1 MGDAKKKRRFQLR
14 GNLSILMGLI
24 VLCVF
29 FSIASDKFLSVGN
42 LINMLLQVSNI
53 GIIAIGGLFVI
64 LTGGIDLSAGSM
76 TAFVGLLMAGFCVD
90 IGMPVPVAILL
101 GFMAGVA
108 LGFLNGLSVTRLG
121 LTPFIVT
128 LAMQSML
135 RGLGNVYSMGTTI
148 YGMPES
154 FNFLGGGSLLIPRTN
169 IAIPIPVILLIIL
182 FIVAHLVLS
191 KTVFGHQ
198 VYAVGG
204 NREAAY
210 LAGINVKRVEMITYV
225 IAAAL
230 TSLAALVLTGRLAAA
245 LPTAA
250 EGLEFSAISAIVIG
264 GGSLAGGKGNML
276 GTFIGVLL
284 IGVLNN
290 GLNLLNISPFWSKF
304 AQGLI
309 IFIAVLIDAVNQK
322 RAQVFGHEI
331 SVFVHRHKFYFRIM
345 LRDKFTGRHAFRI
358 RHHHHI
364 AALCLHVTHHR
375 MAHIAHRRHSLI
387 EVWIRF
393 SVLL

>member
-1 MGDAKKKRRFQLR
+1 MGAERKRKKFELR

-24 VLCVF
+24 ILCIF
-29 FSIASDKFLSVGN
+29 FSITSDKFFTAKNFV
-42 LINMLLQVSNI
+42 NMLLQVSNI
-53 GIIAIGGLFVI
+53 GIVAIGGMFVI

-76 TAFVGLLMAGFCVD
+76 SAFIGLLMAGFCVD
-90 IGMPVPVAILL
+90 NGFPVIIAILL
-101 GFMAGVA
+101 GFAVGIG
-108 LGFLNGLSVTRLG
+108 LGFINGLSVTKLG

-148 YGMPES
+148 FGMPDS
-154 FNFLGGGSLLIPRTN
+154 FNIVGGSSLLGIPF
-169 IAIPIPVILLIIL
+169 PVILLILL
-182 FIVAHLVLS
+182 FIIAHIVLS

-210 LAGINVKRVEMITYV
+210 LAGINVKRVELITYV
-225 IAAAL
+225 IAAVM
-230 TSLAALVLTGRLAAA
+230 TSIAALVLTGRLASA

-264 GGSLAGGKGNML
+264 GGSLSGGKGNML
-276 GTFIGVLL
+276 GTFIGVLI

-290 GLNLLNISPFWSKF
+290 GLNLLNVNPFWSKF

-309 IFIAVLIDAVNQK
+309 IFIAVLIDAINQ
-322 RAQVFGHEI
+322 
-331 SVFVHRHKFYFRIM
+331 
-345 LRDKFTGRHAFRI
+345 
-358 RHHHHI
+358 
-364 AALCLHVTHHR
+364 
-375 MAHIAHRRHSLI
+375 RRSQ
-387 EVWIRF
+387 EKA
-393 SVLL
+393 

>member
-1 MGDAKKKRRFQLR
+1 MGKAKNRKKLELR

-29 FSIASDKFLSVGN
+29 FSITADRFLTAGN
-42 LINMLLQVSNI
+42 LIGMLLQVTNI
-53 GIIAIGGLFVI
+53 GIVAIGGMFVI

-76 TAFVGLLMAGFCVD
+76 TALVGLLMAGFCVD
-90 IGMPVPVAILL
+90 NGFPVVVAILM
-101 GFMAGVA
+101 GFAAGIG
-108 LGFLNGLSVTRLG
+108 LGFLNGLSVTRLR
-121 LTPFIVT
+121 LSPFIVT

-135 RGLGNVYSMGTTI
+135 RGLANVYSMGTTI
-148 YGMPES
+148 YGMPDS
-154 FNFLGGGSLLIPRTN
+154 FNFVGGASLFGIIPV
-169 IAIPIPVILLIIL
+169 PVILLVVL
-182 FIVAHLVLS
+182 FIIGHLVLS

-225 IAAAL
+225 IAAAM
-230 TSLAALVLTGRLAAA
+230 TSIAALVLTGRLAAA

-264 GGSLAGGKGNML
+264 GGSLSGGKGNML
-276 GTFIGVLL
+276 GTFIGVLI

-290 GLNLLNISPFWSKF
+290 GLSLLNISPFWSKF

-309 IFIAVLIDAVNQK
+309 IFVAVLIDAINQ
-322 RAQVFGHEI
+322 
-331 SVFVHRHKFYFRIM
+331 
-345 LRDKFTGRHAFRI
+345 
-358 RHHHHI
+358 
-364 AALCLHVTHHR
+364 
-375 MAHIAHRRHSLI
+375 RRVQSKA
-387 EVWIRF
+387 
-393 SVLL
+393 

>member
-1 MGDAKKKRRFQLR
+1 MGDTKKRRRFQLR
-14 GNLSILMGLI
+14 GNLSILMGLV

-29 FSIASDKFLSVGN
+29 FSITSDKFLSFGN
-42 LINMLLQVSNI
+42 VINMLLQVSNI
-53 GIIAIGGLFVI
+53 GIIAIGGMFVI

-76 TAFVGLLMAGFCVD
+76 TAFIGLMMAGLCVDSGLPVGL
-90 IGMPVPVAILL
+90 AILL
-101 GFMAGVA
+101 GFAIGIG

-148 YGMPES
+148 FGMPES
-154 FNFLGGGSLLIPRTN
+154 FNFLGGGALSIPKWG
-169 IAIPIPVILLIIL
+169 IHIPIPVILLIIL
-182 FIVAHLVLS
+182 FIAAHLLLS

-210 LAGINVKRVEMITYV
+210 LAGINVKRVELITYL
-225 IAAAL
+225 IAAFL
-230 TSLAALVLTGRLAAA
+230 TSVAALVLTGRLASA

-276 GTFIGVLL
+276 GTFIGVLI

-309 IFIAVLIDAVNQK
+309 IFIAVLIDAINQK
-322 RAQVFGHEI
+322 RTQA
-331 SVFVHRHKFYFRIM
+331 R
-345 LRDKFTGRHAFRI
+345 A
-358 RHHHHI
+358 
-364 AALCLHVTHHR
+364 
-375 MAHIAHRRHSLI
+375 
-387 EVWIRF
+387 
-393 SVLL
+393 

>member
-322 RAQVFGHEI
+322 RAQA
-331 SVFVHRHKFYFRIM
+331 R
-345 LRDKFTGRHAFRI
+345 A
-358 RHHHHI
+358 
-364 AALCLHVTHHR
+364 
-375 MAHIAHRRHSLI
+375 
-387 EVWIRF
+387 
-393 SVLL
+393 

>member
-1 MGDAKKKRRFQLR
+1 MGDAKKKKTFQMR

-24 VLCVF
+24 VLCIF
-29 FSIASDKFLSVGN
+29 FSIASDKFLTTNNV
-42 LINMLLQVSNI
+42 INMLLQVANI
-53 GIIAIGGLFVI
+53 GIVAIGGLFVI

-90 IGMPVPVAILL
+90 SGLPVLVSILL
-101 GFMAGVA
+101 GFAVGIG
-108 LGFLNGLSVTRLG
+108 LGFFNGLSVTRLR

-154 FNFLGGGSLLIPRTN
+154 FNLIGGGILQINLFNGFGLSIPY
-169 IAIPIPVILLIIL
+169 PVILLILL
-182 FIVAHLVLS
+182 FVVGHFVLS

-210 LAGINVKRVEMITYV
+210 LAGINVKRVEMTTYV

-230 TSLAALVLTGRLAAA
+230 TSVAALVLTGRLAAA

-264 GGSLAGGKGNML
+264 GGSLSGGKGNML
-276 GTFIGVLL
+276 GTFIGVLI

-309 IFIAVLIDAVNQK
+309 IFVAVLIDAVNQ
-322 RAQVFGHEI
+322 
-331 SVFVHRHKFYFRIM
+331 
-345 LRDKFTGRHAFRI
+345 
-358 RHHHHI
+358 
-364 AALCLHVTHHR
+364 
-375 MAHIAHRRHSLI
+375 RRSQGKA
-387 EVWIRF
+387 
-393 SVLL
+393 

>member
-1 MGDAKKKRRFQLR
+1 MEVEKKEKFKLEIK

-29 FSIASDKFLSVGN
+29 FSITSSKFLSASN
-42 LINMLLQVSNI
+42 FINILLQVSNV
-53 GIIAIGGLFVI
+53 GIVAIGGMFVI

-76 TAFVGLLMAGFCVD
+76 SAIVGLFMAGFCVD
-90 IGMPVPVAILL
+90 NGFPVPISILL
-101 GFMAGVA
+101 GIIMGIA
-108 LGFLNGLSVTRLG
+108 LGLINGLSVTRLRMS
-121 LTPFIVT
+121 PFIVT

-148 YGMPES
+148 SGMPSS
-154 FNFLGGGSLLIPRTN
+154 FNIIGGGNLWGIPL
-169 IAIPIPVILLIIL
+169 PVILLIFL
-182 FIVAHLVLS
+182 FVLAHFILS

-210 LAGINVKRVEMITYV
+210 LAGINVKRIEMITYL
-225 IAAAL
+225 IAGGL
-230 TSLAALVLTGRLAAA
+230 TAVAALVLTGRLAAA

-264 GGSLAGGKGNML
+264 GGSLSGGKGNML
-276 GTFIGVLL
+276 GTFIGVLI

-290 GLNLLNISPFWSKF
+290 GLNLLNISPFWSQF

-309 IFIAVLIDAVNQK
+309 IFIAVLIDALNL
-322 RAQVFGHEI
+322 R
-331 SVFVHRHKFYFRIM
+331 RIQN
-345 LRDKFTGRHAFRI
+345 KA
-358 RHHHHI
+358 
-364 AALCLHVTHHR
+364 
-375 MAHIAHRRHSLI
+375 
-387 EVWIRF
+387 
-393 SVLL
+393 

>member
-1 MGDAKKKRRFQLR
+1 MGAEKKKKRFEMR
-14 GNLSILMGLI
+14 GNLSILMGLV

-29 FSIASDKFLSVGN
+29 FSITSDKFFSAGN
-42 LINMLLQVSNI
+42 LVNMLLQVANI

-76 TAFVGLLMAGFCVD
+76 TALVGLLMAGFCVD
-90 IGMPVPVAILL
+90 NGFPVFISILL
-101 GFMAGVA
+101 GFAAGIGM
-108 LGFLNGLSVTRLG
+108 GFINGLSVTRLR
-121 LTPFIVT
+121 LSPFIVT

-148 YGMPES
+148 YGMPNS
-154 FNFLGGGSLLIPRTN
+154 FNFVGGGVIRIFNWEIPF
-169 IAIPIPVILLIIL
+169 PVILLIVL
-182 FIVAHLVLS
+182 FIIGHFVLS

-210 LAGINVKRVEMITYV
+210 LAGINVKRVEMTTYV
-225 IAAAL
+225 IAAVL
-230 TSLAALVLTGRLAAA
+230 TSVAALVLTGRLAAA

-264 GGSLAGGKGNML
+264 GGSLSGGKGNML
-276 GTFIGVLL
+276 GTFIGVLI

-309 IFIAVLIDAVNQK
+309 IFVAVLIDAINQR
-322 RAQVFGHEI
+322 RAQD
-331 SVFVHRHKFYFRIM
+331 R
-345 LRDKFTGRHAFRI
+345 A
-358 RHHHHI
+358 
-364 AALCLHVTHHR
+364 
-375 MAHIAHRRHSLI
+375 
-387 EVWIRF
+387 
-393 SVLL
+393 